1 MSESCKILKSATR
14 FADISDV
21 FFVVVGFE
29 IQPSVPLCDSHLEI
43 LFLKL
48 FMSQFKFSS
57 NI

>member
-48 FMSQFKFSS
+48 FMS
-57 NI
+57 